1 MIVVTFVPSYKV
13 DRQYI
18 QTLFTAD
25 CITCAVSLLTE
36 YLNIDPI
43 SDLLLYV
50 KSSDRHSIQYQI
62 PSFNPKDKLGIHMT
76 HNEGS
81 IYLNRIKNIY
91 ELDKLRKDF
100 IDLFE

>member
-13 DRQYI
+13 DREYI

-25 CITCAVSLLTE
+25 CITCAIRLLSD
-36 YLNIDPI
+36 YLNITPI

-50 KSSDRHSIQYQI
+50 KSNDHDSIQYQI
-62 PSFNPKDKLGIHMT
+62 PSFNPKEKLGIHMT

-81 IYLNRIKNIY
+81 IYINRIKTIY

>member
-1 MIVVTFVPSYKV
+1 MIVVTFVPSYKI
-13 DRQYI
+13 DREYI

-25 CITCAVSLLTE
+25 CITCAIHLLTT
-36 YLNIDPI
+36 YLNIHPI
-43 SDLLLYV
+43 SDLLTYEI
-50 KSSDRHSIQYQI
+50 SHDQHSIQYRI
-62 PSFNPKDKLGIHMT
+62 PSFDPKEKLGINLT

-81 IYLNRIKNIY
+81 IYVNRIKGIY